1 MKNSHMKLCVLSF
14 AMIAALAG
22 VCTEAP
28 KPLLPGFHPDPSVC
42 LGHDGAYYLVTS
54 TFMWRPG
61 LPIYRSENFRDWSF
75 AGHALEPQY
84 TSVDSNA
91 EGCGPLSGDDGV
103 WAPTIRFRHGTYYI
117 AFTYSGNGFRN
128 YLTTAKDPAGPWTEP
143 VHVEGADGGIDPSIF
158 FDDDGKAYWT
168 QNVPAREVGVS
179 TTTLTMS
186 VHHEI
191 RSG

>member
-75 AGHALEPQY
+75 AGHALGPQY

-103 WAPTIRFRHGTYYI
+103 WAPTISPRWK
-117 AFTYSGNGFRN
+117 N
-128 YLTTAKDPAGPWTEP
+128 
-143 VHVEGADGGIDPSIF
+143 
-158 FDDDGKAYWT
+158 
-168 QNVPAREVGVS
+168 
-179 TTTLTMS
+179 
-186 VHHEI
+186 
-191 RSG
+191 RSQLRKQK